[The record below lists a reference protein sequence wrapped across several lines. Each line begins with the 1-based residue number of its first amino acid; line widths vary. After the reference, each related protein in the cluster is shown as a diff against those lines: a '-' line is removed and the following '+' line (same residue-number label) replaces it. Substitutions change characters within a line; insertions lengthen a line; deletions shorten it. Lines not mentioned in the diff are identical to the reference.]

1 MPMRDVIHITGGTLV
16 GPDGE
21 QRGDL
26 LIEDGVITALGSE
39 CAPPRGA
46 RVVDASGCLVGPAL
60 VDLHTHLREPGG
72 ERAETVETGAR
83 AAAAG
88 GYSAVVAMPNTTPAI
103 DCASVVRDVLELG
116 RHAVV
121 EVAVAGA
128 VTVGRA
134 GEQLAPLGEMA
145 ALGVALFTDDGRG
158 VQHAGLMRR
167 ALEYAGDL
175 GVTLAEHCEDEELSA
190 GGHMH
195 EGEWSS
201 RLGIPA
207 QPGLA
212 EEEMLARDLRLVRL
226 TGSPMHFLHLSTATS
241 IALIAAA
248 KAEGLPVTAE
258 VTPHHLCL
266 TDAEVA
272 SFDARFKVNPPLRT
286 EHDVDAVRA
295 GVASGAIDAIATDH
309 APHPAEEKDAPFEE
323 APFGM
328 IGLETALCA
337 AYGALVAGG
346 PRISPSALWG
356 AMSTRPARIAHL
368 AGHGGPLVPGAP
380 AHLVVF
386 DPDQRVLV
394 DPSHGASRSA
404 NSPFAGRTLTGAVR
418 ATIVGGRL
426 LVDGGVLQ

>member
-1 MPMRDVIHITGGTLV
+1 
-16 GPDGE
+16 
-21 QRGDL
+21 
-26 LIEDGVITALGSE
+26 
-39 CAPPRGA
+39 
-46 RVVDASGCLVGPAL
+46 
-60 VDLHTHLREPGG
+60 
-72 ERAETVETGAR
+72 
-83 AAAAG
+83 
-88 GYSAVVAMPNTTPAI
+88 
-103 DCASVVRDVLELG
+103 
-116 RHAVV
+116 
-121 EVAVAGA
+121 
-128 VTVGRA
+128 
-134 GEQLAPLGEMA
+134 
-145 ALGVALFTDDGRG
+145 
-158 VQHAGLMRR
+158 
-167 ALEYAGDL
+167 
-175 GVTLAEHCEDEELSA
+175 
-190 GGHMH
+190 MH

-356 AMSTRPARIAHL
+356 AMSTRPARTAHPHISSSSIPTNASSSTRPTAR
-368 AGHGGPLVPGAP
+368 AGVRTPRLPVGPSPERCARRSSADVSSSTAGSSSDPP
-380 AHLVVF
+380 AT
-386 DPDQRVLV
+386 DR
-394 DPSHGASRSA
+394 
-404 NSPFAGRTLTGAVR
+404 
-418 ATIVGGRL
+418 
-426 LVDGGVLQ
+426 